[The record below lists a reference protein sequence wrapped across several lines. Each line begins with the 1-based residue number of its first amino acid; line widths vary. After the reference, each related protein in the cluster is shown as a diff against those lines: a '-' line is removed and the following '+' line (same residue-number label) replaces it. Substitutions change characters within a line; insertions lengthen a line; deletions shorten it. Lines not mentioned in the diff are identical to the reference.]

1 MARRS
6 TTNTPRPVSDIVR
19 SGDAASL
26 AVRAGKLAELG
37 ARLSRVLPPA
47 LSAQIR
53 FANLRN
59 GKLVFFAT
67 SPAWATRLRYSQ
79 ALLLEAARVLGVK
92 ADGLVVKVAPAV
104 PAEAERPSSEPL
116 SSTAAKHL
124 ALAAKLLS

>member
-6 TTNTPRPVSDIVR
+6 TTHAPRPVSDIVR
-19 SGDAASL
+19 TGDAAGL
-26 AVRAGKLAELG
+26 ATRAGKLAELG

-47 LSAQIR
+47 LSAQVR

-59 GKLVFFAT
+59 GKLVFVAT

-92 ADGLVVKVAPAV
+92 ADGVVVKVAPAA
-104 PAEAERPSSEPL
+104 PLEPERPSSEPL

-124 ALAAKLLS
+124 ALAAKVLS